1 MVCLWP
7 YKFVRETIY
16 SYVNLI
22 VFHSKGLDWLY
33 FRFVKTLHLKLA
45 KYREYLNYITNQKFL
60 FLIDIL
66 ILVTQKIMII
76 LQQYFKELYHFY
88 SIVEI
93 CNMNLS
99 TYTTKKN
106 KSNLIFLWQY
116 LYYEQRNCLDYGTIR
131 IRSIIQEYSEW
142 SHCICGQNVLWSV
155 WIKIQDMI
163 YVKIRISF
171 MFGSWEWFIL
181 FPYI

>member
-7 YKFVRETIY
+7 YNFVREMIY

-22 VFHSKGLDWLY
+22 VFYSKGLERLY
-33 FRFVKTLHLKLA
+33 FRFVKMLNLNLA
-45 KYREYLNYITNQKFL
+45 KYQEYLNQTTNQYLLNRYFEFANL
-60 FLIDIL
+60 QNHD
-66 ILVTQKIMII
+66 T

-99 TYTTKKN
+99 TSTTKKN

-116 LYYEQRNCLDYGTIR
+116 LYYEQRICLDYGTIR
-131 IRSIIQEYSEW
+131 IR
-142 SHCICGQNVLWSV
+142 VLFRNIENDPIV
-155 WIKIQDMI
+155 FV
-163 YVKIRISF
+163 VKVF
-171 MFGSWEWFIL
+171 FDQCE
-181 FPYI
+181 

>member
-1 MVCLWP
+1 M
-7 YKFVRETIY
+7 
-16 SYVNLI
+16 
-22 VFHSKGLDWLY
+22 
-33 FRFVKTLHLKLA
+33 
-45 KYREYLNYITNQKFL
+45 IT
-60 FLIDIL
+60 
-66 ILVTQKIMII
+66 

-131 IRSIIQEYSEW
+131 IRSIIQEYSE
-142 SHCICGQNVLWSV
+142 
-155 WIKIQDMI
+155 
-163 YVKIRISF
+163 
-171 MFGSWEWFIL
+171 
-181 FPYI
+181 